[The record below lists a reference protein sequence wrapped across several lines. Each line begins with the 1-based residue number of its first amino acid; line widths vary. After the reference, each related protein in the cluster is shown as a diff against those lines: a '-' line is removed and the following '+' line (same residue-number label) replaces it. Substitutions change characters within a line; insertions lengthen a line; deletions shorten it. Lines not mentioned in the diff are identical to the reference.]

1 MELQV
6 QGLVKLQ
13 QGDATISLAPVIQ
26 SAAPKTAPPTPN
38 PEMVAPWGIH
48 PSRKPI
54 TRETLTQAIVLVQKQ
69 LQLPTGIRTGGTVNE
84 DGSPDRCNAK
94 KCQCFVTPQHLHP
107 LFTTTRGGEGHS
119 LQVQSMAL
127 LLMLS
132 NVPFSTIHTLTQIN
146 HKAIERMW
154 RSLALLQKKFVEAKE
169 KHIQFGT
176 GGRWQDI
183 EADEATFDKLLSSS
197 LVHWEQWAGLVA
209 RGRPESLV
217 LIRLQPPS
225 TTVRAPGP
233 GAIPKV
239 EWKPIADKW
248 LKDRHVILHT
258 DSARSYKA
266 KVRGVLHDSVVHQ
279 KNPAKVKGK
288 WVWRSPN
295 FAKLKTHKLPSG
307 KTIRLKAGTQIIH
320 RAWRFIKDRPRWVAP
335 SSVLI
340 SDLRSMSTGIAVKIC
355 GHAPGSFCL
364 PTCKTSLLR
373 CSNLLWPWGKCAA
386 RLCLTIAVFLSH
398 LQ

>member
-1 MELQV
+1 MQC
-6 QGLVKLQ
+6 QKMSTFCHSSASASIIHYYQ
-13 QGDATISLAPVIQ
+13 RWRRAFAT
-26 SAAPKTAPPTPN
+26 
-38 PEMVAPWGIH
+38 G
-48 PSRKPI
+48 
-54 TRETLTQAIVLVQKQ
+54 AI
-69 LQLPTGIRTGGTVNE
+69 
-84 DGSPDRCNAK
+84 DGSTADAFQRAVEHNP
-94 KCQCFVTPQHLHP
+94 HLDP
-107 LFTTTRGGEGHS
+107 
-119 LQVQSMAL
+119 
-127 LLMLS
+127 
-132 NVPFSTIHTLTQIN
+132 
-146 HKAIERMW
+146 
-154 RSLALLQKKFVEAKE
+154 
-169 KHIQFGT
+169 
-176 GGRWQDI
+176 
-183 EADEATFDKLLSSS
+183 EATFDKLLSSS

-266 KVRGVLHDSVVHQ
+266 KVPGVLHDSVVHQ

-288 WVWRSPN
+288 WVWKLPN

-307 KTIRLKAGTQIIH
+307 KTIRVKAGTQIIH